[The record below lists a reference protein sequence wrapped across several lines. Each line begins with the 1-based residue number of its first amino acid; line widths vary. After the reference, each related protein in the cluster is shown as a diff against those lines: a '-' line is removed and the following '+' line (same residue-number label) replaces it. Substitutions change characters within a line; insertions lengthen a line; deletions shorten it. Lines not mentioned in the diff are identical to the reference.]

1 MEEEEEEPGIC
12 NLTTKNTFTYQLENI
27 LFLKKTG
34 DVIFWGFANTPNMA
48 YFTAMFLR
56 WLHWGYKGVTLTRR
70 RLQHSFFFLSFS
82 INIMTDTWRELN
94 KIIQSCPRL
103 FFCGEFLVRIK
114 LSCCISWCNEFEKMQ
129 VSEWV
134 IWLIFFYFC
143 DSGS

>member
-34 DVIFWGFANTPNMA
+34 EVIFLGFANTPNMA

-70 RLQHSFFFLSFS
+70 RLQHSFFFSYLFQS
-82 INIMTDTWRELN
+82 I
-94 KIIQSCPRL
+94 
-103 FFCGEFLVRIK
+103 
-114 LSCCISWCNEFEKMQ
+114 
-129 VSEWV
+129 
-134 IWLIFFYFC
+134 
-143 DSGS
+143 